1 MLVVISKKANNLLLA
16 ISSTSSSFKTQLFE
30 MQLVICDLWKGVWF
44 FKPAKKRSRER
55 KSKQRKIAYISK
67 FVHIATGLV

>member
-44 FKPAKKRSRER
+44 LKPRRVEKE
-55 KSKQRKIAYISK
+55 KQREKAKCCVY
-67 FVHIATGLV
+67 